1 MLLIVLVLGNLLR
14 IWEYPPKKKKGD
26 EYEEKGIKRQ
36 RHAAEKDEL
45 ITQTPSSRYLLYHPN
60 DSHFANNCFV
70 FQEVE
75 ELEHKR
81 QKLIDEQVQLKQL
94 KQQLEYLLESHAN
107 SDECRR
113 ITSSPPDVKPFDH
126 MYYDKALERV
136 KTESIDNTPYDHNV
150 FLLPSPKKVGFRYVF
165 RVFNR
170 K

>member
-1 MLLIVLVLGNLLR
+1 MLLMVGCFRKPIKDMGISPEEEERRRVRRERNKAAAARCRKRRVDHTNSLIKVVNSL
-14 IWEYPPKKKKGD
+14 PPSQFILNK
-26 EYEEKGIKRQ
+26 
-36 RHAAEKDEL
+36 
-45 ITQTPSSRYLLYHPN
+45 
-60 DSHFANNCFV
+60 CFV

-75 ELEHKR
+75 DLEQKR

-94 KQQLEYLLESHAN
+94 KQQLEYLLESHVN

-136 KTESIDNTPYDHNV
+136 KTESIDTLDHNV
-150 FLLPSPKKVGFRYVF
+150 FLLPSPKKVSVSFF